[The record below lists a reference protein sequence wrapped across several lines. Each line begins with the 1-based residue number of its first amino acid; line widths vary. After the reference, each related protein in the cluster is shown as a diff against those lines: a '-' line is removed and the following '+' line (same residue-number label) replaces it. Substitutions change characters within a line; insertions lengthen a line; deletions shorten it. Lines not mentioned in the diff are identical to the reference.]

1 VDRKIAGR
9 RSSLERP
16 AWSSSTNMPD
26 VTQESGQTADVLVVD
41 AVEIAR

>member
-9 RSSLERP
+9 RSSHEQP
-16 AWSSSTNMPD
+16 AWPSSSSIAD
-26 VTQESGQTADVLVVD
+26 VTQESGHTVDVLVGG